1 MNKNLLKLAKMVLS
15 LAEVETD
22 KAKLIIEGEPEVGKE
37 VFIEDENGELV
48 APEDGEY
55 EAESQILVIAEGKI
69 AEVRDKAQEGGE
81 APAET
86 PEQSAEEPVASEQA
100 EEGEQPAE
108 EAPEADPKDEKDKRI
123 AELEAKVEELNNI
136 VAEKDEE
143 IGLLKSELEKK
154 NGETEELKSQL
165 KESDAK
171 PAEELLK
178 SQKEEEKKS
187 WFKPRY

>member
-69 AEVRDKAQEGGE
+69 AEVRDKEPEGGE
-81 APAET
+81 APAEA
-86 PEQSAEEPVASEQA
+86 PEQPAEEPVASEQA

-108 EAPEADPKDEKDKRI
+108 EAPEADPKDEEI
-123 AELEAKVEELNNI
+123 AKLQAQIEELNNI
-136 VAEKDEE
+136 IAEKDQE
-143 IGLLKSELEKK
+143 IGRLKAELEK
-154 NGETEELKSQL
+154 
-165 KESDAK
+165 SDAE
-171 PAEELLK
+171 PAEEQLK
-178 SQKEEEKKS
+178 SQKTENEVKP
-187 WFKPRY
+187 WFKPRF